1 MRPPPMSHR
10 CIQRVINGQ
19 IRPDIVGGLLWSSEG
34 SPWSGF
40 LLERKRARRVYPSH
54 RSYWPTSRVVLVTAG
69 EIRIEDSAQTPPRFT
84 AGLDCVLIRPAGYES
99 ASLSSS
105 GDGEAIDLE
114 LDAGTLARLAPE
126 ERLGEVQLT
135 LRQGIRDS
143 QLSGLLRAMAREVES
158 DCPTGSLYGEA
169 LSLALAIYLSRWHSS
184 GVASSKPIRGGL
196 SRPQLTRVLEYI
208 RSNLG
213 CDLSLAGLAEVAQLS
228 PRHFA
233 RAFRTSLG
241 VSPHQYLLSL
251 RIREARRLLGLRSS
265 IVEVA
270 LQLGFASQSHFTD
283 CFHRVTG
290 VTPKRY
296 QEVQ

>member
-1 MRPPPMSHR
+1 MSHR
-10 CIQRVINGQ
+10 CIQRIINGR
-19 IRPDIVGGLLWSSEG
+19 IRPDIGGGLLWSSDG

-40 LLERKRARRVYPSH
+40 LLERKHGRRIFPSH

-69 EIRIEDSAQTPPRFT
+69 EIRVEDSAQTPRRFT
-84 AGLDCVLIRPAGYES
+84 TGLDSVTIWPAGHES
-99 ASLSSS
+99 ASLSYS

-114 LDAGTLARLAPE
+114 LDAGTLARLAPD

-135 LRQGIRDS
+135 LRQGIRDP
-143 QLSGLLRAMAREVES
+143 QLSGLLRAMAREVEGGCS
-158 DCPTGSLYGEA
+158 TGSLYGEA
-169 LSLALAIYLSRWHSS
+169 LSLALAVYLSRWHSS

-196 SRPQLTRVLEYI
+196 SRHQLTRVLEYI

-228 PRHFA
+228 SWHFG

-241 VSPHQYLLSL
+241 VSPHQFVLAE
-251 RIREARRLLGLRSS
+251 RIREARRLLERRSP

-283 CFHRVTG
+283 CFHRATG
-290 VTPKRY
+290 VTPKHY
-296 QEVQ
+296 QEVH